1 MLLDHIGF
9 YYSDVLPDSLVI
21 LLRLFGRLSFPLFA
35 WSVARG
41 FARTHNLLR
50 YFLRLTFFA
59 VLAEW
64 VIQRANRLVGLQ
76 LHWHNVLFTFMF
88 AIVALTGY
96 RLIRDSSRDMIA
108 SLRPVPAAPDTVPV
122 PPVHSRFDVR
132 ISPGGITLDSRAGL
146 ILGTAAMLAAL
157 FAAEWLQTDYGAYGV
172 LTVLALYIAT
182 SETAEPLWE
191 ARIFQIL
198 LPLNLIFLLIRILSG
213 STPVYWAFMQLAS
226 LVAVPLMV
234 DSRLDKKPPVP
245 IKYGFYLF
253 YPLHILVLVLIRL
266 PWLGPFT

>member
-35 WSVARG
+35 WSVALVCTHLIISCAISALTY
-41 FARTHNLLR
+41 FCRTR
-50 YFLRLTFFA
+50 
-59 VLAEW
+59 EW
-64 VIQRANRLVGLQ
+64 VFIAPTSRRAQ

-157 FAAEWLQTDYGAYGV
+157 FARMAAD
-172 LTVLALYIAT
+172 
-182 SETAEPLWE
+182 
-191 ARIFQIL
+191 
-198 LPLNLIFLLIRILSG
+198 
-213 STPVYWAFMQLAS
+213 
-226 LVAVPLMV
+226 
-234 DSRLDKKPPVP
+234 
-245 IKYGFYLF
+245 
-253 YPLHILVLVLIRL
+253 
-266 PWLGPFT
+266 